1 MTEKELKRQKS
12 LMRQY
17 ASYTRMR
24 ERQERQIMEAK
35 RDIAEMKMQK
45 TSLRRQM
52 ELEGKKH
59 RQEMKLRL
67 RELELKSKVEL
78 ELLSKKLET
87 LQYLKSKDK
96 N

>member
-1 MTEKELKRQKS
+1 MDQDKKTDFPDLVRLPPHNHTKHFFLTICALVKNFFKNKNKKEIELLK
-12 LMRQY
+12 
-17 ASYTRMR
+17 
-24 ERQERQIMEAK
+24 
-35 RDIAEMKMQK
+35 MKV
-45 TSLRRQM
+45 
-52 ELEGKKH
+52 
-59 RQEMKLRL
+59 RL